1 MRAIEDRR
9 PLWPYIL
16 LSLVMH
22 ALVIVFLLPRAI
34 EVPEIA
40 EKAIEV
46 IPIEEVAELGKYRIA
61 DIEKPDV
68 ETRPEKSKFLG
79 MYDSAVPD
87 ETVSVTRSPSRK
99 MGDERSRVASKSRPR
114 KARRP
119 SKSDK
124 IFAFDSSIFDRRE
137 EDQEARPS
145 SSGGAL
151 DDFYP
156 DFRRGSR
163 TYLNVLRH
171 PDVEYFVR
179 LKRAFKIAFNPEPSL
194 REHFSFNRVAR
205 GSIDVVLGVSVD
217 RLGNLSELF
226 IFRTSGI
233 PTYDREAI
241 RTVRASAP
249 FSTPP
254 EKFMDDDGLLRMSW
268 TFTVYM

>member
-16 LSLVMH
+16 LSFIVH
-22 ALVIVFLLPRAI
+22 AIVIAFLLPRAI
-34 EVPEIA
+34 KVPEIA

-46 IPIEEVAELGKYRIA
+46 IPIEEVGELNEYRIA

-68 ETRPEKSKFLG
+68 ETRPEKAKFLG
-79 MYDSAVPD
+79 MYDSAVTD
-87 ETVSVTRSPSRK
+87 ETVSVTRRPSRK
-99 MGDERSRVASKSRPR
+99 MGDERSRAVRKGRPR

-124 IFAFDSSIFDRRE
+124 LFAFDSSIFDKKDSPE
-137 EDQEARPS
+137 SRPS
-145 SSGGAL
+145 SGGGAL

-194 REHFSFNRVAR
+194 RDHFSFNRVAR

-233 PTYDREAI
+233 PGYDREAI

-249 FSTPP
+249 FATPP
-254 EKFMDDDGLLRMSW
+254 GKFVDDDGLLRMSW